1 MQELNPT
8 QSRFYKK
15 WSIQRQK
22 KWKFLL
28 LHGSLFWTIF
38 GLISIVADRIFRGE
52 TFEANKLALIIIVFA
67 LFGLIPGYR
76 LFKKNEQRFAGLLQ
90 EEEALTAEIRSLS
103 RDKVLIYENL
113 TLTCSDDQ
121 NLVVRNNL
129 FWLEEDQPTANQC
142 IECMQELQNEVRK
155 LQANNEFKALVANR
169 KIKLELCNN
178 QKILLYTK
186 EIDS

>member
-1 MQELNPT
+1 MDIA
-8 QSRFYKK
+8 QSKFYKK
-15 WSIQRQK
+15 WSLQREK

-38 GLISIVADRIFRGE
+38 GLIFIVADRVFRGE
-52 TFEANKLALIIIVFA
+52 TLGVEKLALFILVSA

-90 EEEALTAEIRSLS
+90 EEEALTAEIRLLS

-113 TLTCSDDQ
+113 TLTCPDDQ

-142 IECMQELQNEVRK
+142 MECMQELQNEVRK
-155 LQANNEFKALVANR
+155 LQANNDFKALVSKR
-169 KIKLELCNN
+169 RIKLELCNN

>member
-1 MQELNPT
+1 MDIA
-8 QSRFYKK
+8 QSKFYKK
-15 WSIQRQK
+15 WSLQREN

-28 LHGSLFWTIF
+28 LHGSLSWMLFGVIF
-38 GLISIVADRIFRGE
+38 IVNHRIFWGE
-52 TFEANKLALIIIVFA
+52 TLGLGKMAYIIFTSAVVGL
-67 LFGLIPGYR
+67 LFPGYYR
-76 LFKKNEQRFAGLLQ
+76 FKQNEKRFAGLQQ
-90 EEEALTAEIRSLS
+90 EENSLTEEIRSLS

-113 TLTCSDDQ
+113 TLTCPDDQ

-129 FWLEEDQPTANQC
+129 FWLEEDQPTTNQC

-155 LQANNEFKALVANR
+155 LQVNNEFSVLITNR

-178 QKILLYTK
+178 QKIILYTK